1 MPFPLI
7 KIPLKKCLSMDASW
21 QNIGQETSRTHP
33 AHTGEIRNEPSIVHR
48 RTIWLDKA
56 QCLYGDR
63 PGYPHQAD
71 SNQPQ
76 AGDSR
81 QQGGIP
87 LHSQCYEFSE
97 GSAMN
102 AFTIPAQS
110 CLLQAEK
117 PRSPQLAYYYR
128 AMAAGKHPRKLRS
141 LGLPVVP
148 RVATNADQAR

>member
-1 MPFPLI
+1 M
-7 KIPLKKCLSMDASW
+7 
-21 QNIGQETSRTHP
+21 
-33 AHTGEIRNEPSIVHR
+33 
-48 RTIWLDKA
+48 
-56 QCLYGDR
+56 
-63 PGYPHQAD
+63 
-71 SNQPQ
+71 
-76 AGDSR
+76 
-81 QQGGIP
+81 
-87 LHSQCYEFSE
+87 HSQCYEFSE

-148 RVATNADQAR
+148 RVATNADQARSPNGQFAAGKAKTLHSTN